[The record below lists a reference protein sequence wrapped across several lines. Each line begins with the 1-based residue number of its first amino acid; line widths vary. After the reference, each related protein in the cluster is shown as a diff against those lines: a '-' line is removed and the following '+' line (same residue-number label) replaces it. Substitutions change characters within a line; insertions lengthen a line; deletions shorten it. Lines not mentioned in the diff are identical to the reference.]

1 MTSNQP
7 AVTVV
12 FTDGA
17 CSGNPG
23 PGGWGWVTEDGRE
36 GSGGVDQTTNQRM
49 ELQAVLD
56 ALQVLPGPVEVWSDS
71 TYVVNCF
78 KDRWYEGWLK
88 RGWRNASK
96 KPVANKDI
104 WEPLIE
110 LYLERSDEI
119 DFHWVKGH
127 SGNEMNERADQ
138 LAVAA
143 STAKKEAKAKATT
156 DAEQSAYR
164 SIEPTWP
171 IERAVWAVGVTEL
184 DKDQKEIVLRMVAG
198 LDPARDVLVSGLR
211 KGAELEAAEAALA
224 GNVPLAVVLPFED
237 PAGGWATADYQRF
250 SAASEQATWTIVLP
264 GDRTQPGKAVEA
276 RNQWM
281 AGQAVGAL
289 VVGDQ
294 ALAAE
299 LDEAGLSVLDH

>member
-1 MTSNQP
+1 MASDKP

-36 GSGGVDQTTNQRM
+36 GSGGADQTTNQRM

-56 ALQVLPGPVEVWSDS
+56 ALQVLSGPVEVWSDS

-78 KDRWYEGWLK
+78 KDGWYKGWLK
-88 RGWRNASK
+88 RGWRNANK

-127 SGNEMNERADQ
+127 SGNELNERADQ

-143 STAKKEAKAKATT
+143 STLKKEAKAQAAVDATQKAY
-156 DAEQSAYR
+156 QSVEA
-164 SIEPTWP
+164 PWP
-171 IERAVWAVGVTEL
+171 IERAVWAVGITTL
-184 DKDQKEIVLRMVAG
+184 DKDQHEMVLQSVAG
-198 LDPARDVLVSGLR
+198 LDPTRDVLVSGLR

-224 GNVPLAVVLPFED
+224 RNVPLAVVLPFED
-237 PAGGWATADYQRF
+237 PAGGWSPADYKRF
-250 SAASEQATWTIVLP
+250 TQVSEQASWTVVLP

-281 AGQAVGAL
+281 ASQAVGAV
-289 VVGDQ
+289 VVGDPP
-294 ALAAE
+294 LATE